1 MGKPEELEYKIAMPN
16 GALRLAVTYIR
27 ATDPSATHY
36 WPPSLEDDSI
46 KPPVE
51 EFPTTMQ
58 FSPSTWTTS
67 TAELGFR
74 REALAVWSIRR
85 WLPASVMLIAWMT

>member
-1 MGKPEELEYKIAMPN
+1 LVLRRFQQQFFRAGCSRGIFAGRNWLANIVYMGKPEELEYKIAMPN

-27 ATDPSATHY
+27 A
-36 WPPSLEDDSI
+36 
-46 KPPVE
+46 
-51 EFPTTMQ
+51 
-58 FSPSTWTTS
+58 